1 MNTMTMPAAR
11 AENPDSRLL
20 SPLATLWQE
29 KRGHIIKVSVI
40 VGLHAGMAYLLHTG
54 MLHKM
59 VTAVTPQVV
68 NVTLVTP
75 PAPEQAPPP
84 KTVQVTQAAPAIA
97 PSPLPLLNIQVENTI
112 SAPPAAPRV
121 ATEAPAAVV
130 TAAMPAPAAPAAPR
144 TVQGVEYVRAPAPV
158 YPSISKRLGETG
170 VVVFR
175 VLISEKGHAEQ
186 VMVQKSSGSANLDEA
201 GRQAVLRS
209 LYKPYLEDGKAVPVF
224 VNVPIN
230 FTLS

>member
-1 MNTMTMPAAR
+1 M
-11 AENPDSRLL
+11 
-20 SPLATLWQE
+20 
-29 KRGHIIKVSVI
+29 
-40 VGLHAGMAYLLHTG
+40 
-54 MLHKM
+54 
-59 VTAVTPQVV
+59 
-68 NVTLVTP
+68 
-75 PAPEQAPPP
+75 
-84 KTVQVTQAAPAIA
+84 
-97 PSPLPLLNIQVENTI
+97 
-112 SAPPAAPRV
+112 PPAAPRV
-121 ATEAPAAVV
+121 APEAPAAVV
-130 TAAMPAPAAPAAPR
+130 TAATPAPAAPR

-186 VMVQKSSGSANLDEA
+186 VVVQKSSGSTNLDEA